1 VPGHW
6 RVVEGEAGSL
16 RVYETPAA
24 SPVSAGHSG
33 PSGLGGAAEGRSG
46 RASPGGQ
53 PAAAEPGA
61 IESPAGEDRTAAGA
75 GEAAEPAEA
84 AEPPELAEPAE
95 PARVEPVDPAGSV
108 VVLCHELPRDPDR
121 ATDAGRGYPAL
132 ADRLSEECGCRVV
145 APMFRGTSGSA
156 GDFSA
161 NGWLADLFT
170 VADAEVGPGGT
181 LWLIGFGFG
190 GAIALRSAAND
201 PRVSGVASIAGPA
214 DLTAWTSNREKVLDR
229 CRRSGV
235 VSTEGFPPDLDAWV
249 AEIVALA
256 PLDAAARLGLR
267 PLLVVHGSDD
277 AEVPVAAARAV
288 SDAATNGPVDL
299 RIVPA
304 AGHWLRADPRVVA
317 TLVGWIERHR

>member
-16 RVYETPAA
+16 RVYETPGATPASAA
-24 SPVSAGHSG
+24 HSG
-33 PSGLGGAAEGRSG
+33 SSGLVRGATVGEGGGDPPDG
-46 RASPGGQ
+46 
-53 PAAAEPGA
+53 EP
-61 IESPAGEDRTAAGA
+61 D
-75 GEAAEPAEA
+75 AEA
-84 AEPPELAEPAE
+84 GVARS
-95 PARVEPVDPAGSV
+95 ARVEPVDPAGSA

-145 APMFRGTSGSA
+145 VPMFRGTSGSA

-214 DLTAWTSNREKVLDR
+214 DLTAWTSNREKVLER

-235 VSTEGFPPDLDAWV
+235 VSTAGFPPDLDAWV

-256 PLDAAARLGLR
+256 PLDAASRLGLR
-267 PLLVVHGSDD
+267 PLLVVHGSED